1 MKTDTTFD
9 HWDTTPVQAL
19 PPRVVKKEMYLT
31 ERGTYKPESYTG
43 VEWRVRQ
50 SVEHDGDDSFTQ
62 GTGLDFSE
70 FDYL

>member
-19 PPRVVKKEMYLT
+19 PPRVVKKGSYLT
-31 ERGTYKPESYTG
+31 ERGTYKPDEYTSA
-43 VEWRVRQ
+43 EWRCRQ
-50 SVEHDGDDSFTQ
+50 SVEHDGDDSYTQ